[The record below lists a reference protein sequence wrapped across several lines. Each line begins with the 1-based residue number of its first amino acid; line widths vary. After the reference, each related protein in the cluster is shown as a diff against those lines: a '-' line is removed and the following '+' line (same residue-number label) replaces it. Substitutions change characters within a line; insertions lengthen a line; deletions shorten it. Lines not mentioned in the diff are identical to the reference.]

1 LKEKDSEGKHRQ
13 SSGKMGRKRKKK
25 GNERKEMKKKKGKK
39 ERKKKK
45 KKRREKKEK
54 KEKKKGKKTKQKEK
68 KRTKEIQKGCIFGVL
83 FAPFFS
89 FQNLHPLTS
98 LESQIIFDIPVP
110 AVPLRKYVKSDLFKV
125 EF

>member
-1 LKEKDSEGKHRQ
+1 MKEKKW
-13 SSGKMGRKRKKK
+13 
-25 GNERKEMKKKKGKK
+25 
-39 ERKKKK
+39 
-45 KKRREKKEK
+45 KKRRGKKRE
-54 KEKKKGKKTKQKEK
+54 EKKKGKKGKERKKEGEKNKTKGEKKEK

-125 EF
+125 EFWVGTQ